1 MELYYKCI
9 QVGSGLTQTIC
20 LCDSNSNNVLV
31 QGRIINIMAP
41 RHLVS
46 IVQILP
52 GRPFLDYC
60 VRTDFT
66 NTYLFKGWKSFAN
79 HPGDNELKGRFV

>member
-1 MELYYKCI
+1 
-9 QVGSGLTQTIC
+9 
-20 LCDSNSNNVLV
+20 
-31 QGRIINIMAP
+31 MAP